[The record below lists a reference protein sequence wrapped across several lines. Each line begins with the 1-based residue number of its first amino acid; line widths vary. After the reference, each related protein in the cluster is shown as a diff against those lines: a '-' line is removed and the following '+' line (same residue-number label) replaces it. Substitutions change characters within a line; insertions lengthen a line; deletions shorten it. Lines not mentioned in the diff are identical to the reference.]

1 VISIFPGAIDS
12 PFWDAVNV
20 NFPREEMMTSEDVAE
35 TVVHSIMMPG
45 ISVLEEIV
53 MRRVQGDF

>member
-1 VISIFPGAIDS
+1 
-12 PFWDAVNV
+12 
-20 NFPREEMMTSEDVAE
+20 MMTSEDVAE

>member
-1 VISIFPGAIDS
+1 
-12 PFWDAVNV
+12 VNV

-35 TVVHSIMMPG
+35 TVVPSIMMPG